1 MSVLQNLPASVGE
14 FFPGSRV
21 FHLVDV
27 VQQWF
32 QPAELANQCR
42 GGFAAQS
49 DPGDVIHRI
58 ARQREHIADKF
69 WRDLP
74 FCGDLAFAQ
83 QRECIL
89 GRRDVRFRCRIDFYA
104 RADQLIKI
112 LVVGREHNLHPGPLT
127 RGDGVTAHEV
137 IGLSVRERNISKA
150 QQRCEFLDKLEL
162 RDHRLGHLFARLLV
176 SGLQFHSLLRHALV
190 PYDCA
195 QVRLQMFQH

>member
-1 MSVLQNLPASVGE
+1 MQAIPPASIEAHAGLPASRIALHPARLQKIPLPAAPNSGRFIAHFLKQRFEFTVLQRADQTGIVGFNSKLIDRHRQFKITIQIDHFSVLQNLPASVGE

-74 FCGDLAFAQ
+74 FCA
-83 QRECIL
+83 
-89 GRRDVRFRCRIDFYA
+89 
-104 RADQLIKI
+104 
-112 LVVGREHNLHPGPLT
+112 VV
-127 RGDGVTAHEV
+127 
-137 IGLSVRERNISKA
+137 
-150 QQRCEFLDKLEL
+150 
-162 RDHRLGHLFARLLV
+162 
-176 SGLQFHSLLRHALV
+176 
-190 PYDCA
+190 
-195 QVRLQMFQH
+195 